1 MKKVFLLIYGLHT
14 FLWAGFSAQEA
25 AELELKAAEIRK
37 ELHLHTPT
45 AKERK
50 LEQIRHELKLDFDTS
65 SKDALLGNNKVDTVE
80 SLVASK
86 DHSIKDSIRSTFSS
100 VKKKLHLAKDDKEDE
115 YSFSGV
121 LTDFYDTVG
130 LDEGESWGMP
140 SLFGFNEKKKRKKR
154 LFDIGILGGIG
165 DTGKTI
171 FKGMKYSGQS
181 AEFSSGMV
189 YKSSKMYN
197 TMFGMFEDSPL
208 NIFEEEEESSV
219 FDIFEG
225 GNSVLDMFD

>member
-1 MKKVFLLIYGLHT
+1 
-14 FLWAGFSAQEA
+14 
-25 AELELKAAEIRK
+25 
-37 ELHLHTPT
+37 
-45 AKERK
+45 
-50 LEQIRHELKLDFDTS
+50 
-65 SKDALLGNNKVDTVE
+65 
-80 SLVASK
+80 
-86 DHSIKDSIRSTFSS
+86 
-100 VKKKLHLAKDDKEDE
+100 
-115 YSFSGV
+115 
-121 LTDFYDTVG
+121 
-130 LDEGESWGMP
+130 
-140 SLFGFNEKKKRKKR
+140 